1 MVVLKEGVNF
11 VQIENIELPIFY
23 SPAKNKNSRV
33 LWILFSAGGPRRKNN
48 LAYPTFDRVSW
59 AKGKF
64 QGECLIFEDPSY
76 YYNKGIQDGWYLG
89 TGEKTYYQLIAQL
102 LTEYIQNQ
110 NINSSNLRFFGSS
123 TGGTAAIC
131 VSSYFLNSI
140 SIASNPQID
149 ISLWSTY
156 KSTCSILQNTD
167 LQLPVFIKSIINN
180 TKSKIFIS
188 FNIGSDSDRIQAQ
201 QLFSYMGITDI
212 LQDGIFQR
220 NNIYIWLYSIFTE
233 KNNPHNVFP
242 TFGMLL
248 PIEQVFF
255 NELPNEVMRKNF
267 SYYSELLKDY
277 YELNEQ
283 IIANKK

>member
-1 MVVLKEGVNF
+1 
-11 VQIENIELPIFY
+11 
-23 SPAKNKNSRV
+23 
-33 LWILFSAGGPRRKNN
+33 
-48 LAYPTFDRVSW
+48 
-59 AKGKF
+59 
-64 QGECLIFEDPSY
+64 
-76 YYNKGIQDGWYLG
+76 
-89 TGEKTYYQLIAQL
+89 
-102 LTEYIQNQ
+102 
-110 NINSSNLRFFGSS
+110 
-123 TGGTAAIC
+123 
-131 VSSYFLNSI
+131 
-140 SIASNPQID
+140 
-149 ISLWSTY
+149 
-156 KSTCSILQNTD
+156 
-167 LQLPVFIKSIINN
+167 
-180 TKSKIFIS
+180 
-188 FNIGSDSDRIQAQ
+188 
-201 QLFSYMGITDI
+201 MGITDI